1 MERKKILIVDDE
13 QNILKALSLRF
24 KAAGYDVVV
33 AMDALQAVMMTHRHN
48 PDLMILDIRMPGG
61 GGLSVL
67 EKLKSSIKTRNI
79 PVIVASAFDD
89 DETRLKAKELGAV
102 KFFRKPFDTEDLI
115 KAVEEELNPKP
126 KLFVTKPDPAK
137 TAGRM

>member
-24 KAAGYDVVV
+24 KAAGYDVIV

-79 PVIVASAFDD
+79 PVIVASAYDD
-89 DETRLKAKELGAV
+89 DETRAKTKELGAI
-102 KFFRKPFDTEDLI
+102 KFFRKPFDTEELI
-115 KAVEEELNPKP
+115 KTVDEGLNSKRVATGT
-126 KLFVTKPDPAK
+126 LGAK
-137 TAGRM
+137 TAGRFGG